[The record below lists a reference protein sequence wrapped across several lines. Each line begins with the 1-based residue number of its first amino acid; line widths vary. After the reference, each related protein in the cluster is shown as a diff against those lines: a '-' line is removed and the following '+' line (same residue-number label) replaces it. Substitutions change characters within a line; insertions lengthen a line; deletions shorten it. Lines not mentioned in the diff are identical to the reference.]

1 VDLSVS
7 VFVTRMVI
15 SVKWVLVRFVC
26 GIGLS
31 ETGVE
36 GFIVAALVPAF
47 NEARQGVAK
56 CWEKWL

>member
-1 VDLSVS
+1 MDLSVS

-47 NEARQGVAK
+47 NEARARFAFS
-56 CWEKWL
+56 